1 MMECDPSDTPEDS
14 KSGSDKLKSAQK
26 LIERYYFQLTQGCGN
41 HCDNPDCLSSGKITQ
56 PLAPNEAAAKA
67 LNCLKVRA
75 KLCTQAVQEDEEM
88 DTVEDILRHPVA
100 GPSGTLGLPVPGV
113 GQPCPRQS
121 KSMLFL
127 SEEKLDQL
135 IQECSE
141 SGNYTSLKQTLWE
154 VFSSSDSLG
163 ASWPQLG
170 VATPATPPASKA
182 CDTTSPSLKKMT
194 KEEVRALEGEKDVDS
209 SETEIAAP
217 VEAAAAASSPSMA
230 SSVCTVDIASLRSSY
245 EKLFNMDNSIF
256 EAGLVNALVMLCSNM
271 EMDLKVKPNIA
282 KDVNFLN
289 LYEIVLELPVL
300 GCEAYLE
307 NVVPLVC
314 RGVALLPVA
323 SQVALVK
330 SWAQHSAER
339 LKSML
344 ENLQQILSLRVYT
357 GTFTRD
363 HLMNDDETISSCT
376 TVIRIIYYASLLG
389 GSHYSKQA
397 VWDTSELPLLDTD
410 NFSSIEMVG
419 NASRKRYHDSI
430 SEELELSPLDVRV
443 PLISLEEF
451 YNEPLNE
458 TIEMDRDFAYWKMP
472 DHNFSEKT
480 KFSFMS
486 HPFILNP
493 ATKAQ
498 ALYYDNRIRMYS
510 ERRMNLFQSMM
521 AGAFQSNPYLK
532 LQVRRDHIVEDAL
545 VELEVVVLENPQD
558 LKKQLMVEFDAEQ
571 GIDEG
576 GLSKEFF
583 QLIVEEI
590 FNPDYG
596 MFIHCPESHT
606 YWFNP
611 SSYES
616 CAQFTLIGIVLGLA
630 MYNSVILDLHL
641 PSVIYRKLEGKK
653 GVFEDLKEFKQ
664 SVWKGLNDLIEYSGE
679 DMEDVFMQPFQI
691 SYTDLFGSMIT
702 TDLKEGGA
710 DIIVSQA
717 NKREYVDLYADFL
730 LNKCVE
736 KQFLAFQRGFNLVTS
751 ESPLHM
757 MFTPHELEMLICG
770 EKEFDFNELENSTE
784 YDGGF
789 SKETNCVRWFWEA
802 VHNMDLEDKRRL
814 LQFTTGSDRI
824 PVGGLAKLK
833 LIIAKN
839 GPDSD
844 RLPSAHTCFNVLLLP
859 EYSSKEKMIEL
870 LMKAIKECKGF
881 GML

>member
-1 MMECDPSDTPEDS
+1 MMECDTPEDGQ
-14 KSGSDKLKSAQK
+14 SGSEKRKLAAQK
-26 LIERYYFQLTQGCGN
+26 LIERYYYQLTVGCGDSG
-41 HCDNPDCLSSGKITQ
+41 CDNPDCKSSGNIKTNLQ
-56 PLAPNEAAAKA
+56 PNEAAAKA
-67 LNCLKVRA
+67 LGCLKVHAR
-75 KLCTQAVQEDEEM
+75 LCTPQTQEDEQM
-88 DTVEDILRHPVA
+88 DTMENILGQPVA
-100 GPSGTLGLPVPGV
+100 GTSGAIHHSVPTLGS
-113 GQPCPRQS
+113 QHCMRQV
-121 KSMLFL
+121 KPMLVL
-127 SEEKLDQL
+127 SEEKLDKL
-135 IQECSE
+135 IVDCAET
-141 SGNYTSLKQTLWE
+141 GNYTNLKQTLWD
-154 VFSSSDSLG
+154 VFSNSESLG
-163 ASWPQLG
+163 ASWPKEG
-170 VATPATPPASKA
+170 VAVPPSLPASNT
-182 CDTTSPSLKKMT
+182 CETSASSLLKMT

-209 SETEIAAP
+209 SEVEIPAP
-217 VEAAAAASSPSMA
+217 IKDAGASSLA
-230 SSVCTVDIASLRSSY
+230 SSTCTVDIASLRRSY

-256 EAGLVNALVMLCSNM
+256 EAGLVNALVMLCSNI

-300 GCEAYLE
+300 GMEAYLE

-314 RGVALLPVA
+314 RGIALLPVP
-323 SQVALVK
+323 SQVALVR
-330 SWAQHSAER
+330 SWSNHTAER

-389 GSHYSKQA
+389 GEHYSKQA
-397 VWDTSELPLLDTD
+397 IWDTSELPLLDTD

-419 NASRKRYHDSI
+419 NASRKRYHDPI

-443 PLISLEEF
+443 PLIPLDEF

-472 DHNFSEKT
+472 EHNFSEKS

-521 AGAFQSNPYLK
+521 AGAFQPNPYLK
-532 LQVRRDHIVEDAL
+532 LQIRRDHIVEDAL

-596 MFIHCPESHT
+596 MFIHCSESHT
-606 YWFNP
+606 FWFNP

-653 GVFEDLKEFKQ
+653 GVFEDLKDFKQ
-664 SVWKGLNDLIEYSGE
+664 SVWKGLKDLLEYSGD
-679 DMEDVFMQPFQI
+679 DMEEIFMQPFQI

-710 DIIVSQA
+710 DIMVNQE

-730 LNKCVE
+730 LNKSVE

-751 ESPLHM
+751 ESPLQM

-802 VHNMDLEDKRRL
+802 VHSMDLEDKRKL

-859 EYSSKEKMIEL
+859 EYSSKDKMVDL

>member
-1 MMECDPSDTPEDS
+1 MMECDTPEEAQR
-14 KSGSDKLKSAQK
+14 KSVQR
-26 LIERYYFQLTQGCGN
+26 LIERYYYQLTQGCGRR
-41 HCDNPDCLSSGKITQ
+41 CDNPLCFSSGAITS

-67 LNCLKVRA
+67 LQCLKDHAR
-75 KLCTQAVQEDEEM
+75 LCSQSVQSDEQMEI
-88 DTVEDILRHPVA
+88 VEDILRQPVA
-100 GPSGTLGLPVPGV
+100 GPSFASESS
-113 GQPCPRQS
+113 QACPRQL
-121 KSMLFL
+121 KSMLTL
-127 SEEKLDQL
+127 SEEKLDKL
-135 IQECSE
+135 ISDCSE
-141 SGNYTSLKQTLWE
+141 SGNYTSLKQTLWD

-163 ASWPQLG
+163 ASWPKKGIL
-170 VATPATPPASKA
+170 TSSIPSSKV
-182 CDTTSPSLKKMT
+182 CDSTTNLLKMS

-209 SETEIAAP
+209 SEQDISSA
-217 VEAAAAASSPSMA
+217 VENLGNTTKMA
-230 SSVCTVDIASLRSSY
+230 SSECTVDIPSLRSSY
-245 EKLFNMDNSIF
+245 EKLFNLDNSIF
-256 EAGLVNALVMLCSNM
+256 EAGLVNALVMLCSNI

-314 RGVALLPVA
+314 RGIALLPVV

-330 SWAQHSAER
+330 SWSKHSAER

-357 GTFTRD
+357 GTFTRE

-389 GSHYSKQA
+389 GEHYSEQA

-419 NASRKRYHDSI
+419 NASRKRYHDPI
-430 SEELELSPLDVRV
+430 SEELQLSPLDVRV
-443 PLISLEEF
+443 PLIPLEEF

-458 TIEMDRDFAYWKMP
+458 TIEMDKDFANWKMP
-472 DHNFSEKT
+472 EHNFSDKT

-510 ERRMNLFQSMM
+510 ERRMTVFQSML

-596 MFIHCPESHT
+596 MFIHCSESHT

-664 SVWKGLNDLIEYSGE
+664 SVWKGLFELLEYSGD
-679 DMEDVFMQPFQI
+679 DMEDVFVQPFQI
-691 SYTDLFGSMIT
+691 SYTDLFGSTIT

-710 DIIVSQA
+710 DMLVNQS

-730 LNKCVE
+730 LNKSVE

-757 MFTPHELEMLICG
+757 MFTPQELEMLICG

-789 SKETNCVRWFWEA
+789 SSETNCVRWFWEA
-802 VHNMDLEDKRRL
+802 VHSMDLEDKRKL

-859 EYSSKEKMIEL
+859 EYSSKEKMNDL